1 MNEET
6 PDNHRALNLRIKNY
20 VMAEFVA
27 VPSDFELKS
36 HLSMREHVGLF
47 EVKDID
53 IEKVDILSQA
63 IANSA
68 VFSTLNNALL
78 PPDICFFYLQLL
90 SELNLILKKIDN
102 PLRRSQEEYKEF
114 AKRWHQDRRN
124 FFRGQEVERMSFLI
138 VNVCHLFNQNII
150 DEAWKALIE
159 VKKYQ
164 KEINEM
170 NFKLD

>member
-6 PDNHRALNLRIKNY
+6 ADNSRELNLRIKNY

-27 VPSDFELKS
+27 VPPGFDLQS

-47 EVKDID
+47 EVKGID
-53 IEKVDILSQA
+53 IEKVGILSDA

-138 VNVCHLFNQNII
+138 VNVCHLFNQSII
-150 DEAWKALIE
+150 DEAWDSVIE
-159 VKKYQ
+159 VMKYQ
-164 KEINEM
+164 EEINSM
-170 NFKLD
+170 NYKLD